1 MNSNIYIVK
10 LHKGNNVSDTFL
22 LNADRESMDD
32 MVSHVNSAIADYND
46 PNDDLIGHELEKTLR
61 DIRGVSQ
68 SMAFHNMIDS
78 YPDFATKFYSCDRI
92 SYEKI
97 EFFTL

>member
-22 LNADRESMDD
+22 INADCDSMDD

-46 PNDDLIGHELEKTLR
+46 LIGNELEKTLR

-68 SMAFHNMIDS
+68 SMAFRNMIDS
-78 YPDFATKFYSCDRI
+78 YPDFGTKFYSCDRI